1 MSKPSKREVERAGTN
16 AAQPVNQTLEHVGV
30 VWKDPVWSKVIA
42 TGITAL
48 IGSIALIAVGKA
60 NALETALFAAATVCA
75 FSLWVIFAQ
84 APRKLVHSA
93 ESSQLSPVYRYGRQ
107 WRRAAVLVIFLAV
120 ALTGAVAVLN
130 SGAARTSNQWRAP
143 QIEFYGANPQT
154 QKRVRIESKSELQT
168 GDTILALVHALKNS
182 SFTVI
187 LQDSNGDTRV
197 LPLRSS
203 SGDNSVSIPIAAGH
217 SAYLPG
223 LSRGWSLT
231 GPAGTETFYVLSSQS
246 PIEQTTLSGL
256 LEEISIATTRG
267 VQQVDVPVSPRD
279 LDPLVSGIMEN
290 FVQRCRS
297 CALTTFVAIHR

>member
-1 MSKPSKREVERAGTN
+1 MSKPSNREAERPSTN
-16 AAQPVNQTLEHVGV
+16 AAQPVNQTLEHVRV

-60 NALETALFAAATVCA
+60 NALETALFAASTVCA

-93 ESSQLSPVYRYGRQ
+93 ESPPVYRYRRH

-130 SGAARTSNQWRAP
+130 SDAARTSNQWRAP
-143 QIEFYGANPQT
+143 QIEFYRADPQT

-256 LEEISIATTRG
+256 LKEISNATTRG

-297 CALTTFVAIHR
+297 CALTTFAAIHR